1 MESSD
6 SPVSVDDAEIFT
18 SPFSSFR
25 RTARERSSANCATR
39 RIAELRSELFR
50 VMLLLLSLGRTASK
64 LGNWPVS
71 WRQVSRRDPMRKK
84 RVESSLANSTVSA
97 SAESSS
103 DLSSSIA
110 FFGTS
115 VFISPETPSN
125 FSTPASAVSQPVTV
139 GSHHGDGLGLEQH

>member
-25 RTARERSSANCATR
+25 RTARERSSANWATR
-39 RIAELRSELFR
+39 RMAEFRSELLR

-71 WRQVSRRDPMRKK
+71 WREVSRRDPIRKK
-84 RVESSLANSTVSA
+84 RVEASLAQSTVFA
-97 SAESSS
+97 AAEYSR
-103 DLSSSIA
+103 
-110 FFGTS
+110 
-115 VFISPETPSN
+115 V
-125 FSTPASAVSQPVTV
+125 
-139 GSHHGDGLGLEQH
+139 